1 MNTTSHSYTTYIFI
15 NDFNC
20 IQNFK
25 YYFIHP
31 TKDKAECSIIF
42 EIVVPLNRKK
52 MIFCS
57 FSLVPQ
63 H

>member
-1 MNTTSHSYTTYIFI
+1 MNTISQSYTTCIFI

-31 TKDKAECSIIF
+31 IKDKPECSIIS

-52 MIFCS
+52 KIFCS
-57 FSLVPQ
+57 FSLVSQ
-63 H
+63 Q